1 MDFELACFQI
11 FVGSARK
18 WGRGCNHTYM
28 SNTITKKCWWIPQWS
43 WSHGKNTS
51 SKHIATQGLLPFQK
65 QILVHESFENNL
77 ADTLL
82 GNTLTY
88 KIKNKEYDN
97 NGLILVHHKKENC

>member
-1 MDFELACFQI
+1 MDFELACFQM

-28 SNTITKKCWWIPQWS
+28 FNTITKNVDEFLNEVEAMARIHHRNILQLKGCCLF
-43 WSHGKNTS
+43 KN
-51 SKHIATQGLLPFQK
+51 KF
-65 QILVHESFENNL
+65 LVHESFENNL
-77 ADTLL
+77 ENALL
-82 GNTLTY
+82 GNTLIY